1 MRRKTVASRQL
12 PSKIVQ
18 SCQVGV
24 LAISPDALLND
35 HTRVEV
41 PSHLLGKQHGFLA
54 RRPVAQH
61 AHVTFSHYAIFE
73 YDLPIPTKKRQEK
86 PPGQTVSEK
95 RKKKPKKK
103 RKKSA
108 TRQLTLFSAE

>member
-73 YDLPIPTKKRQEK
+73 YALLSRIDNLRGKRCISSTNDPKIDESLSYPIVESGAQHNRSVKT
-86 PPGQTVSEK
+86 
-95 RKKKPKKK
+95 
-103 RKKSA
+103 
-108 TRQLTLFSAE
+108 